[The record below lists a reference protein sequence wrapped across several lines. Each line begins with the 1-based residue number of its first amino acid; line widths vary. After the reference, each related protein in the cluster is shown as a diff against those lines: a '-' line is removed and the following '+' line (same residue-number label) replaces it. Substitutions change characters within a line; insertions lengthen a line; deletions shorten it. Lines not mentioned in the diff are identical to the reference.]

1 MSTGTREP
9 AIARAMRPVNS
20 VVEKYIPSAL
30 NFAILLSVAVGL
42 MALLLTDAG
51 PADVLRGWGEGLA
64 GLLAFMTQMALILL
78 LGHALANT
86 RPVRRLLGA
95 LAQVPRTPLQA
106 YVFVFLVA
114 AAASL
119 ITWGLG
125 LVVGALLA
133 RDVAAAGDRRGL
145 ELSFPM
151 LVASGFSG
159 FVVWHMGYSG
169 SVPLTAATPG
179 SFIEEQLGR
188 TVPITETT
196 FSAWNLTAVVATVV
210 LVALALW
217 LIAPR
222 AVDPAHR
229 MTAAALAASEQTVT
243 EEEVVTPADRLDA
256 SRVPTLVVGLA
267 LAGYLVLHFAEGGT
281 VTLDVVNWMFL
292 GLIFLLAR
300 NPFEV
305 MALIKNA
312 AANVGDILLQFPLYA
327 GIMGMMAATGL
338 IQVLSDSVVAV
349 ATPQTLGLLAFL
361 SAGLVN
367 IFVPSGGG
375 QVAVQAPILLDAGA
389 RLDVDPA
396 VVIMAISYGD
406 QWTNMIQPF
415 WALPLLAIAGLKIRD
430 ILGYTTVVLVV
441 SGLVFGATLLLVGA
455 GRGPLSPRRRAAG
468 STRTQG
474 PRPRAPRWCSPG
486 CRGS

>member
-1 MSTGTREP
+1 MSTDIREP

-86 RPVRRLLGA
+86 RPVRRLLSG
-95 LAQVPRTPLQA
+95 LARVPRTALQA

-114 AAASL
+114 AVASL

-133 RDVAAAGDRRGL
+133 RDVAAEGDRRGL

-169 SVPLTAATPG
+169 SGPLTAATPG
-179 SFIEEQLGR
+179 SFIEEQIGR

-196 FSAWNLTAVVATVV
+196 FSAWNITAAVVTIV
-210 LVALALW
+210 LVAVALW
-217 LIAPR
+217 LVAPR

-229 MTAAALAASEQTVT
+229 MTAAALAASEQTVG
-243 EEEVVTPADRLDA
+243 EEEVATPADRLDA

-267 LAGYLVLHFAEGGT
+267 LAGYLGLHFAEGGT
-281 VTLDVVNWMFL
+281 VTLDIVNWMFL
-292 GLIFLLAR
+292 ALIFLIAR
-300 NPFEV
+300 NAFEV

-338 IQVLSDSVVAV
+338 IQVLSDSIVAV

-361 SAGLVN
+361 SAGVVN
-367 IFVPSGGG
+367 FFVPSGGG
-375 QVAVQAPILLDAGA
+375 QIAIQAPILLDAGA

-396 VVIMAISYGD
+396 VMIMAISYGD

-441 SGLVFGATLLLVGA
+441 SGLVFGTTLLLVGA
-455 GRGPLSPRRRAAG
+455 G
-468 STRTQG
+468 
-474 PRPRAPRWCSPG
+474 
-486 CRGS
+486 

>member
-114 AAASL
+114 AVASL

-169 SVPLTAATPG
+169 SGPLTAATPG

-300 NPFEV
+300 NAFEV

-455 GRGPLSPRRRAAG
+455 G
-468 STRTQG
+468 
-474 PRPRAPRWCSPG
+474 
-486 CRGS
+486 

>member
-30 NFAILLSVAVGL
+30 SFAILLSVAVGL

-114 AAASL
+114 AVASL

-169 SVPLTAATPG
+169 SGPLTAATPG

-300 NPFEV
+300 NAFEV

-367 IFVPSGGG
+367 FFVPSGGG

-455 GRGPLSPRRRAAG
+455 G
-468 STRTQG
+468 
-474 PRPRAPRWCSPG
+474 
-486 CRGS
+486 

>member
-114 AAASL
+114 AVASL

-169 SVPLTAATPG
+169 SGPLTAATPG

-300 NPFEV
+300 NAFEV

-367 IFVPSGGG
+367 FFVPSGGG

-455 GRGPLSPRRRAAG
+455 G
-468 STRTQG
+468 
-474 PRPRAPRWCSPG
+474 
-486 CRGS
+486 